1 MDVSNYPETL
11 FLLSEKILKEEFV
24 KDSSNINHMV
34 KGIVLTNHT
43 LRNFFFSEKLCLYL
57 KPSASICEKIALAKV
72 NDAFMINSCFDV
84 F

>member
-11 FLLSEKILKEEFV
+11 FLLSEKILKKEFV

-43 LRNFFFSEKLCLYL
+43 LRNFFSKKNFDFRL
-57 KPSASICEKIALAKV
+57 ICSVPLQLDGCTSLNLTSGDIP
-72 NDAFMINSCFDV
+72 
-84 F
+84 